1 MNISKNKG
9 LSLIMVFIILAVYNI
24 IAFLLPISRGG
35 MFWTGYCFSMA
46 AILLTAGVGFYTL
59 GRERLKSKVYGVP
72 LLTLSWSYLIAQ
84 LIIGLLEMV
93 LPSIPFRYGII
104 LNAVLFGACLIGLI
118 AADIATDEIER
129 IDEKVKEKVSYIKSL
144 QADIES
150 LVGKT
155 ADEDA
160 KKSLK
165 HLAEAIRYSDPMSS
179 PQLSAIE
186 NEIEMKVTGLS
197 DAAASCDSSAMVSV
211 CGELQQLI
219 AERNRKCKTMK

>member
-9 LSLIMVFIILAVYNI
+9 LSLVMVFIILAVYNI

-35 MFWTGYCFSMA
+35 MFWTGYCFTMA
-46 AILLTAGVGFYTL
+46 ALLLTAGVGFYTL
-59 GRERLKSKVYGVP
+59 GREGLKSKVYGIP
-72 LLTLSWSYLIAQ
+72 LLSLSWSYLTAQ

-93 LPSIPFRYGII
+93 LPSIPFQYGII
-104 LNAVLFGACLIGLI
+104 LNAVLFGACLAGLI
-118 AADIATDEIER
+118 ASDIATGEIER

-150 LVGKT
+150 LAGKT

-160 KKSLK
+160 KKTLK
-165 HLAEAIRYSDPMSS
+165 DLAQAIRYSDPMSS
-179 PQLSAIE
+179 PRLSEIE
-186 NEIEMKVTGLS
+186 NEIKMKVNGLS
-197 DAAASCDSSAMVSV
+197 DAAASCDSPAIVSI

-219 AERNRKCKTMK
+219 SERNRKCKTMK